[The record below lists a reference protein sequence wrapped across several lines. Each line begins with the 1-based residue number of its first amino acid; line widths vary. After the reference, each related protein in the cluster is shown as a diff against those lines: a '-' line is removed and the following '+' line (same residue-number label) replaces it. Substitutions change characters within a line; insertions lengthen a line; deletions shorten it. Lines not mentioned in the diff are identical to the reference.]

1 VRAGC
6 RNVVIRDGARRA
18 VGLECVRHTR
28 GHVQLAVC
36 RAGGEQREYE
46 GSEIVPDELNV
57 IVPNSPRGFAKLRE
71 FFLCVEDVRR
81 FHDGRRS

>member
-1 VRAGC
+1 
-6 RNVVIRDGARRA
+6 
-18 VGLECVRHTR
+18 
-28 GHVQLAVC
+28 LAVC

-71 FFLCVEDVRR
+71 FLLCVEDVRR